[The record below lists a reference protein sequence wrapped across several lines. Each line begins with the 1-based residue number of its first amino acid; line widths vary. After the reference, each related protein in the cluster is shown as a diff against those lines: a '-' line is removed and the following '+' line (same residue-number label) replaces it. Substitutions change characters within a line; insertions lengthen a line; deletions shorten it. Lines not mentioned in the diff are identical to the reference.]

1 MGGYGALTYSLKYPD
16 LFAAAGA
23 LSAAVR
29 SDDQIINLSED
40 EWRNTFGQLY
50 GRDLK
55 GGDRL
60 TKTWYDNSVLKL
72 VETKS
77 LDDLKKVRYWIDCG
91 DDDYLTIGN
100 CLLQIALIEK
110 KSSS

>member
-1 MGGYGALTYSLKYPD
+1 M
-16 LFAAAGA
+16 FAATGA

-55 GGDRL
+55 GRERL

-77 LDDLKKVRYWIDCG
+77 LDDLKK
-91 DDDYLTIGN
+91 
-100 CLLQIALIEK
+100 
-110 KSSS
+110 SSVLD

>member
-1 MGGYGALTYSLKYPD
+1 
-16 LFAAAGA
+16 

-55 GGDRL
+55 GRERL

-77 LDDLKKVRYWIDCG
+77 LDDLKK
-91 DDDYLTIGN
+91 
-100 CLLQIALIEK
+100 
-110 KSSS
+110 SSVLD

>member
-1 MGGYGALTYSLKYPD
+1 M
-16 LFAAAGA
+16 FAATGA

-50 GRDLK
+50 GRVYGRDLK
-55 GGDRL
+55 GRERL

-77 LDDLKKVRYWIDCG
+77 LDDLKK
-91 DDDYLTIGN
+91 
-100 CLLQIALIEK
+100 
-110 KSSS
+110 SSVLD